1 MELKNESLKSVDKNY
16 DNLNKDVFNKVLA
29 IDFETANA
37 SNNTACS
44 IGFALLEHGE
54 ITLSEEILINPE
66 SHFSDK
72 NIEIH
77 NITPKMVKDKEIF
90 PVVWKEVSKLIDDNT
105 LVIAH
110 NTSADMVILSK
121 LAGKYNMAVKDFP
134 YLCTVEAYKKN
145 GSFSKFGLKSIANEL
160 GLDFEHHNAKE
171 DALVCLKIFMN
182 LLDDKKFITKEF
194 IEKTLGLKTKRFAVR
209 EEDKSFKRKFFKQNT
224 FKASD
229 ITTTNTEFDE
239 NHPVYKKIFVTTGDL
254 VNIDKKDAAQ
264 RVVDLGGTFKDG
276 FIKATDYLVVGL
288 NEYKEPSI
296 NTTKYTKAMEK
307 INKGGVIEIIN
318 EEEFL
323 NLLDWPVKNTSEN
336 INEDVIIDNSNEIA
350 SIDSNESDNV
360 CYKESKNSD
369 DKEKYTNSDGIE
381 NIKQLNRTQESL
393 EQLTFDMLIPSANI
407 SKENEEKKIEK
418 VAEEIDIFSNKYIE
432 PKGQWIK
439 FEAVEDKLAKLKEY
453 KLLSAKATDPEKKF
467 YYKGLYVDKAVNCS
481 ILGYLDNDVLVIE
494 VEGNL
499 HSIRGEYL
507 KQMQDTNFN
516 KFDSIL

>member
-1 MELKNESLKSVDKNY
+1 MELKNEGLKTIEKSNDNFDKNI
-16 DNLNKDVFNKVLA
+16 FSKVLA

-44 IGFALLEHGE
+44 IGFALLEDGE

-77 NITPKMVKDKEIF
+77 NITPEMIQDKEIF

-110 NTSADMVILSK
+110 NTSADMIILSK
-121 LAGKYNMAVKDFP
+121 LAGKYNMSVKDFP

-160 GLDFEHHNAKE
+160 GIDFEHHNSKE

-182 LLDDKKFITKEF
+182 LLGDKNFITEEF
-194 IEKTLGLKTKRFAVR
+194 IEKTLGLKTKRFAIR
-209 EEDKSFKRKFFKQNT
+209 EEDKPFKRKFFKQNT

-307 INKGGVIEIIN
+307 INKGGVIEIID

-323 NLLDWPVKNTSEN
+323 NLLDWQVNNNSEN
-336 INEDVIIDNSNEIA
+336 SNEDVIIDNSNDI
-350 SIDSNESDNV
+350 INNNESDNV
-360 CYKESKNSD
+360 CYKESKSSD
-369 DKEKYTNSDGIE
+369 DKEKVTNSDELE
-381 NIKQLNRTQESL
+381 NIKQLNNDQEAP
-393 EQLTFDMLIPSANI
+393 EQLSFDMLIPSNNV
-407 SKENEEKKIEK
+407 KEEKEEKEIEK
-418 VAEEIDIFSNKYIE
+418 VTEEIDIFSSKYIE
-432 PKGQWIK
+432 PKNQWIK
-439 FEAVEDKLAKLKEY
+439 FESVEDKLAKLKEY
-453 KLLSAKATDPEKKF
+453 KLISAKATDSEKKF
-467 YYKGLYVDKAVNCS
+467 YYKGLYVDKAVDCFV
-481 ILGYLDNDVLVIE
+481 LGYLDNDVLVIE

-516 KFDSIL
+516 KFDSIF